1 MTTLSSLGQNRLIR
15 TEMSKVQLDI
25 NRLQQQISSGKKTDQ
40 YGDLGALAPLDI
52 SLRNKGEQITNFKA
66 NIQTLKAR
74 TDIIDNTLTSV
85 RSEVLDMRNIALANK
100 MFDTGRADITSRATS
115 AVKDIMQKLQ
125 TNVDGRF
132 LFGGVTTDTPP
143 MADSTALLSAAQTAV
158 NAALAAP
165 VPDVVTA
172 VRNAVSGVLA
182 TSSNYY
188 VGGAKHGAPEIDEGV
203 TADYSITGDD
213 PAFAGTLQSLLMLAT
228 LPPPQDDPV
237 TPPAINRT
245 DWDAVANDAGTNL
258 TTSLTGIDNL
268 QLSNG
273 RAQQL
278 LDQTEQNHDATLT
291 IVQTQI
297 DDIEQ
302 VDLIDASARMTQLRT
317 QLEASYAVTADLRDL
332 SLVNY
337 LR

>member
-1 MTTLSSLGQNRLIR
+1 
-15 TEMSKVQLDI
+15 
-25 NRLQQQISSGKKTDQ
+25 
-40 YGDLGALAPLDI
+40 
-52 SLRNKGEQITNFKA
+52 
-66 NIQTLKAR
+66 
-74 TDIIDNTLTSV
+74 
-85 RSEVLDMRNIALANK
+85 
-100 MFDTGRADITSRATS
+100 
-115 AVKDIMQKLQ
+115 
-125 TNVDGRF
+125 
-132 LFGGVTTDTPP
+132 
-143 MADSTALLSAAQTAV
+143 MADADTLLATTQTAV
-158 NAALAAP
+158 DAALASP

-172 VRNAVSGVLA
+172 VRNAVAGVLGTTA
-182 TSSNYY
+182 NYY

-203 TADYSITGDD
+203 QVDYSITGND
-213 PAFAGTLQSLLMLAT
+213 PAFASTLQSLLMLAT

-268 QLSNG
+268 QLANG
-273 RAQQL
+273 RAQAL
-278 LDQTEQNHDATLT
+278 LDQTDQNHDATLT
-291 IVQTQI
+291 IIQTQI

-302 VDLIDASARMTQLRT
+302 VDLVDASARMTQLRT